1 MRVIVF
7 DLAIGAALGGLTRVV
22 GLGGLTEQAL
32 IGMLDGLAREYQIV
46 FGFRAVDVFQTRPV
60 FRIKVVAGIN
70 RAA

>member
-1 MRVIVF
+1 
-7 DLAIGAALGGLTRVV
+7 
-22 GLGGLTEQAL
+22 
-32 IGMLDGLAREYQIV
+32 MLDGLAREYQIV